1 MHALCSAHVSEGS
14 SPPSTIEYSRA
25 RARARTR
32 TWALTECKAASL
44 DLSLEQPMQR
54 GDRVKRC
61 GWPCAQSF
69 LESHTCA
76 PPYGSWPTPLH
87 PSVCL
92 LAWCGFAA
100 PLSTSTAE
108 RTDFQGFGT
117 SSTRRAGPPAQARWL
132 AGERTT
138 HIELEMVMQLPLAPR
153 QICYRD
159 PDCAHR
165 AQWPR
170 PNLQWRVL
178 QSSSPVSRGGLDLP
192 AC

>member
-1 MHALCSAHVSEGS
+1 MSEGS
-14 SPPSTIEYSRA
+14 SPPSTLEHSRA
-25 RARARTR
+25 RAR

-54 GDRVKRC
+54 RGRVKRC
-61 GWPCAQSF
+61 GWPCAQVF
-69 LESHTCA
+69 LGKSHLC
-76 PPYGSWPTPLH
+76 PTIWQLAHTPH

-132 AGERTT
+132 AGEHTT

-170 PNLQWRVL
+170 SNLQWRAL
-178 QSSSPVSRGGLDLP
+178 QSSSPVSRGGHDLS

>member
-14 SPPSTIEYSRA
+14 SPPSTLEYSRA
-25 RARARTR
+25 RAR

-138 HIELEMVMQLPLAPR
+138 HN
-153 QICYRD
+153 
-159 PDCAHR
+159 AHR
-165 AQWPR
+165 ARDGDAIATRPEADLLPR
-170 PNLQWRVL
+170 SGLCSPSPMAQAGPSMACTAVVL
-178 QSSSPVSRGGLDLP
+178 TSQPGRP
-192 AC
+192 